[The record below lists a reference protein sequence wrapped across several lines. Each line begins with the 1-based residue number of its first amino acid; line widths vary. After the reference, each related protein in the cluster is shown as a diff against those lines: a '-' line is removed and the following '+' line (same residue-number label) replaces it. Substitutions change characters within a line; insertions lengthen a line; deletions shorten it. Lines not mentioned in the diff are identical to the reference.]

1 MKKTNKRTKL
11 IITLVVLIVLVG
23 ILPIKE
29 IIMNPS
35 IVGHTIARV
44 FVRGLETNHSC
55 SAVFMEGWNL
65 ISIPCL
71 ATNTSPEFVLSSISG
86 NYTSIHYYDLNNNT
100 DHWKVYNP
108 GLPSW
113 VVNDLV
119 YINEKDGYW
128 INMKN
133 QSNFHLDGTLIQPN
147 DVPLVKGWNLM
158 GYPTDNSK
166 EITNALNPISGSYT
180 IIWLYNASDSKYYYY
195 NVSESNGTLYEM
207 RPYYGYWINM
217 SKNDSLFVI

>member
-1 MKKTNKRTKL
+1 MKEINKKTKL
-11 IITLVVLIVLVG
+11 IIILIVFIALIG

-29 IIMNPS
+29 MIINPS

-44 FVRGLETNHSC
+44 FVKGLETSYNC
-55 SAVFMEGWNL
+55 SAVFMDEWNL

-71 ATNTSPEFVLSSISG
+71 ADNTSTKSVLSSIEG
-86 NYTSIHYYDLNNNT
+86 NYSSIHTYDVNDYS
-100 DHWKVYNP
+100 DHWKAYNP
-108 GLPSW
+108 DLPSW

-119 YINEKDGYW
+119 YINEKNGYW

-133 QSNFHLDGTLIQPN
+133 QSNFHLNGTLIQPN
-147 DVPLVKGWNLM
+147 EVPLVKGWNLI
-158 GYPTDNSK
+158 GYPTNDSK

-195 NVSESNGTLYEM
+195 NVSESNGTLHEM

-217 SKNDSLFVI
+217 SKADNLFVI